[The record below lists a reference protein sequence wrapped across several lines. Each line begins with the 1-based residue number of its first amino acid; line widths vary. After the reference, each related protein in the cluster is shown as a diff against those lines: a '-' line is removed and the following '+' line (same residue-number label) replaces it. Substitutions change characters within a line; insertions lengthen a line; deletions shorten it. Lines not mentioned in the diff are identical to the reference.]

1 MGQSIRIPSG
11 SASSRVPPPCRCSSA
26 KALKAG
32 QRSIPATVLPLSA
45 ATGVT
50 GLTRCCR
57 SRIGTISTFLL
68 CVPGENKPVAFA
80 FVTVIVER
88 ENKRNKDTGG
98 SQAQRKE
105 MKEQRAGGWC
115 KRRQVYARSSSPLI
129 GCFVQQHCVDLG
141 LSQG

>member
-45 ATGVT
+45 TTGVT

-88 ENKRNKDTGG
+88 ENKRNKETGG

-105 MKEQRAGGWC
+105 MKEQRGGC
-115 KRRQVYARSSSPLI
+115 ARRQVYARSSSPLI